1 MNGYKL
7 KVNYTTVSGLKMA
20 MDGSEI
26 DEIQMQAEQI
36 AEDIRAKIERQIIR
50 QFDDLCEDLR
60 SVIKPRESGADEN
73 NASDAAIHIVK
84 KHKGVDKQAVED
96 LINEIRNCPDPMNHD
111 IMKELIN

>member
-1 MNGYKL
+1 MKPENFRQRIMTSRMNGYKL

-50 QFDDLCEDLR
+50 
-60 SVIKPRESGADEN
+60 
-73 NASDAAIHIVK
+73 
-84 KHKGVDKQAVED
+84 
-96 LINEIRNCPDPMNHD
+96 
-111 IMKELIN
+111 

>member
-50 QFDDLCEDLR
+50 
-60 SVIKPRESGADEN
+60 
-73 NASDAAIHIVK
+73 
-84 KHKGVDKQAVED
+84 
-96 LINEIRNCPDPMNHD
+96 
-111 IMKELIN
+111 